1 MKKII
6 TAICLAVLFLT
17 LFATFC
23 FLTRDSGKINI
34 PKEKLDPS
42 SEMKTTENSLSELL
56 TNIGIENEYVSYKY
70 QEFHDGYKY
79 LFYVYSDK
87 SEKEHYVISMLS
99 EDNDVLILIGE
110 DGENTI
116 DINKSYSTKYSSW
129 YAVDIKLP
137 K

>member
-6 TAICLAVLFLT
+6 IAICLAVLFIT

-87 SEKEHYVISMLS
+87 SEIHDVSLGKLS
-99 EDNDVLILIGE
+99 
-110 DGENTI
+110 
-116 DINKSYSTKYSSW
+116 
-129 YAVDIKLP
+129 
-137 K
+137 